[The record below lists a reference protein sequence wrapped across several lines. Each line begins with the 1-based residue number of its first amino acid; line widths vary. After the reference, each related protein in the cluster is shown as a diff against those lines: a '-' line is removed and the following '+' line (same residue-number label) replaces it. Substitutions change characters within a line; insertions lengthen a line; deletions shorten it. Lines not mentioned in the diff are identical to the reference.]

1 MCPGTTMWQ
10 VEAELY
16 HWRMAEQW
24 VNVLGMCA
32 DMDVF
37 HLLLEE
43 KGDGPS
49 SGTLHCD
56 LRRCVSEYYYR
67 CVLIQLYVSSYNYM
81 CPHTCSGTQHC
92 DLREH
97 LQVFAY
103 Y

>member
-1 MCPGTTMWQ
+1 MWQ

-32 DMDVF
+32 DMEEF

-43 KGDGPS
+43 QGDGPS

-56 LRRCVSEYYYR
+56 LRRCS
-67 CVLIQLYVSSYNYM
+67 
-81 CPHTCSGTQHC
+81 HTTKLTHTRTRSKCS
-92 DLREH
+92 
-97 LQVFAY
+97 
-103 Y
+103 